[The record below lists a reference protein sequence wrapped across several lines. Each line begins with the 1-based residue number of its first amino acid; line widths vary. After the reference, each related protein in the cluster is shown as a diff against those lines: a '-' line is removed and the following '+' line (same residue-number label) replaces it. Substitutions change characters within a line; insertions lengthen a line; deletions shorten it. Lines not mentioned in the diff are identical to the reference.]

1 MQGSVGTRRTGARE
15 LPPAAPGSASA
26 VLGGGSVL
34 RAADVDVEL
43 IGAEILEV
51 LAEAEAKASLAGP
64 LPARGG
70 ASLLASRPAAGR

>member
-1 MQGSVGTRRTGARE
+1 
-15 LPPAAPGSASA
+15 
-26 VLGGGSVL
+26 VL

-43 IGAEILEV
+43 IGAEVLEV

>member
-1 MQGSVGTRRTGARE
+1 
-15 LPPAAPGSASA
+15 
-26 VLGGGSVL
+26 VL

-64 LPARGG
+64 RRGQPARQPPGRRPV
-70 ASLLASRPAAGR
+70 SWPILARPGRFTPEVT